1 MSLARLTVDLDALA
15 RNYAVLREAAGGA
28 EVAPAVKADGYG
40 LGAAPAALRLWAEGA
55 RAFFVARLVEGESL
69 RAALG
74 ERPAVIYV
82 LDGVSEADCD
92 RLIAAELTP
101 VLNSVPQIAIWSAHA
116 GAEQLP
122 AALHV
127 DTGMNRLGVT
137 VAEAAWLAA
146 DPARL
151 GGVDVALVM
160 SHLACASQPDHPLNV
175 LQQQRFAQVRA
186 LFPRARASLANSGG
200 IFLGPGFLFDQ
211 VRPGVSLYG
220 GGPEDRPDP
229 RIAAVATLE
238 APILQVRTV
247 SPGDSIGYGA
257 AFVANQ
263 MLKVAILGA
272 GYADGVLRSSHAS
285 GRVWFDGAPRRILG
299 RVSMDLLAIDVTGCE
314 AARPGAMAELIGPNL
329 PVDEAA
335 RLAGTTAYELLTR
348 LSGRAERVYLGAA

>member
-15 RNYAVLREAAGGA
+15 RNFAVLREAAGGA
-28 EVAPAVKADGYG
+28 EIAPAVKADGYG
-40 LGAAPAALRLWAEGA
+40 LGAVEVSLRLWAEGA
-55 RAFFVARLVEGESL
+55 RAFYVARLSEGEAL

-74 ERPAVIYV
+74 ERAAVIYV
-82 LDGVSEADCD
+82 LDGVTEADCH

-101 VLNSVPQIAIWSAHA
+101 VLNSIPQVAIWSSHA

-122 AALHV
+122 AALHI

-151 GGVDVALVM
+151 GGVDVALVI

-175 LQQQRFAQVRA
+175 LQLKRFSEARA
-186 LFPRARASLANSGG
+186 LFPTARASLASSAG
-200 IFLGPGFLFDQ
+200 IFLGPNFHFDQ
-211 VRPGVSLYG
+211 VRPGICLFG

-238 APILQVRTV
+238 APILQVRDV
-247 SPGDSIGYGA
+247 PAGESIGYGA
-257 AFVANQ
+257 EFVAEAP
-263 MLKVAILGA
+263 LRVAILGV
-272 GYADGVLRSSHAS
+272 GYADGVMRRSHPR
-285 GRVWFDGAPRRILG
+285 GLVWFDGAKRRLLG
-299 RVSMDLLAIDVTGCE
+299 RVSMDLIAVDVTGCA
-314 AARPGAMAELIGPNL
+314 AARPGAMVEIIGPSL

-335 RLAGTTAYELLTR
+335 SLAGTTSYELLTR
-348 LSGRAERVYLGAA
+348 LSSRAERRYPGAV